1 MCFGTR
7 YIDESS
13 KWTRA
18 FLLSVLAS
26 ALHQQC
32 WMKATVEDAAS
43 RRLQIYKMQGK
54 MFNYSQ
60 KPKEMHHAAHLSI
73 FTMGCVMSPFIM
85 LLRNAA
91 PWLIALHM
99 DVRHRSGMQMLTLNS
114 KRWDL
119 KRFDCTM
126 IVAVDRT
133 CMSRFHSNN
142 PCFWTTLLNLT
153 WLWEVPVYQHLDV
166 IKMY

>member
-1 MCFGTR
+1 MCLPA
-7 YIDESS
+7 E
-13 KWTRA
+13 RA
-18 FLLSVLAS
+18 CSRS

-43 RRLQIYKMQGK
+43 RRLQIYKMHEK

-60 KPKEMHHAAHLSI
+60 KPKEMHHAAHLL
-73 FTMGCVMSPFIM
+73 MDCVLSPFIM
-85 LLRNAA
+85 RLRNAA
-91 PWLIALHM
+91 PWLIVVHM
-99 DVRHRSGMQMLTLNS
+99 DVRHRSGTQMLTLNS
-114 KRWDL
+114 KRWHL
-119 KRFDCTM
+119 KGFDCTV
-126 IVAVDRT
+126 IVAVDRA
-133 CMSRFHSNN
+133 CMPWFHSNN